1 MGRGRAAI
9 PIPRAGMSDSAQ
21 ASRRTVRVPDLGW
34 TLPDRLPSNAECTV
48 RPLLE
53 RWANETPDKVFA
65 LFEDGAI
72 WTYAETLR
80 DVRAAAQAL
89 TALGVA
95 PGDPVLNWLDNGADQ
110 LRLWLATNFIGAI
123 HVPIATS
130 ARSGELQHILAN
142 TKARFLTT
150 QADLLAQNAD
160 LDLSGLTSV
169 ILHDAAPG
177 DLPRNVIRRDDF
189 LKLNAPLPAGAPQLS
204 DIALII
210 YTSGTTGAPKGVRN
224 PYAQFWM
231 LAKTQAGYIGP
242 DDRVLISTSL
252 SHISTV
258 SMVWAA
264 LYANASL
271 AIYQSFSVSA
281 FWERVRRT
289 GSTAVPGVGPAIM
302 GMLLKPA
309 PSANDRD
316 NPLKII
322 NVRAPNDIV
331 RAFAERFGVDYFGAF
346 GMTEASCIA
355 LTDRNSSHDGAC
367 GYPRPGLEVR
377 LVDSNDV
384 DVADGENGEII
395 IRADLPI
402 TLSQGYHDNEEA
414 TMETWRNGWFHTG
427 DLAHRDATGQLHFHD
442 RIKDSIRRRGE
453 NIASHEVEREAMAF
467 PAVQY
472 AAAMGVAG
480 EFDDQEVL
488 LVVEPVPGESVDP
501 GALTDFI
508 ATRLSHFKV
517 PRYVSVQHTL
527 PKTTFGKIRKFEVLA
542 ALDLASCWDRE
553 RDHSASSKTGRK

>member
-1 MGRGRAAI
+1 
-9 PIPRAGMSDSAQ
+9 MSDSAQ
-21 ASRRTVRVPDLGW
+21 AKRREVRAPDLGW
-34 TLPDRLPSNAECTV
+34 TLPDRLPSHAECTV

-53 RWANETPDKVFA
+53 RWAEKTPDKIFA
-65 LFEDGAI
+65 LFEDGSS
-72 WTYAETLR
+72 WTYAEALKE
-80 DVRAAAQAL
+80 VRAAAQAL

-95 PGDPVLNWLDNGADQ
+95 PGDPVLNWLDNGPDQ

-123 HVPIATS
+123 HVPIAST
-130 ARSGELQHILAN
+130 ARSGELQHILSN
-142 TKARFLTT
+142 TKARFLGA

-160 LDLSGLTSV
+160 LDLSSLASV
-169 ILHDAAPG
+169 IVHNAAPG
-177 DLPRNVIRRDDF
+177 DLPRNFIRRDDF
-189 LKLNAPLPAGAPQLS
+189 LKLSAPLPTSATQLS

-264 LYANASL
+264 LYANASV

-281 FWERVRRT
+281 FWERVRHT
-289 GSTAVPGVGPAIM
+289 HSTAVPGVGPAIM
-302 GMLLKPA
+302 GMLLKAPTSPA
-309 PSANDRD
+309 DRD

-322 NVRAPNDIV
+322 NVRAPNDTV

-355 LTDRNSSHDGAC
+355 LTDRNSSTDGAC

-377 LVDSNDV
+377 LVDANDV
-384 DVADGENGEII
+384 DVPDGENGQII
-395 IRADLPI
+395 IRADLPW
-402 TLSQGYHDNEEA
+402 TLSQGYHDNAEA
-414 TMETWRNGWFHTG
+414 TAETWRNGWFHTG
-427 DLAHRDATGQLHFHD
+427 DLAHRDDTGQLHFHD

-472 AAAMGVAG
+472 AAAIGVAG

-488 LVVEPVPGESVDP
+488 LVVEPMPGASVDP
-501 GALTDFI
+501 VALTDFI

-517 PRYVSVQHTL
+517 PRYVSVQDNL

-542 ALDLASCWDRE
+542 ALDVAQCWDRA
-553 RDHSASSKTGRK
+553 RDHSAPKNTGRN